1 MWVVEN
7 FRPFEPTY
15 GRGKRFKTGTKFI
28 WEVAD
33 VLPGG
38 KVLFRFTTIDGKSN
52 CLVTM
57 KELDNFVEISED
69 ILRKLLEDYKKK
81 EKNKKDNNKNDNN
94 EKSNE

>member
-15 GRGKRFKTGTKFI
+15 GRGKRFKTGTKFV

-33 VLPGG
+33 ILHGG
-38 KVLFRFTTIDGKSN
+38 RILFRFSTIDGQNN

-57 KELDNFVEISED
+57 KELENFVEISDEV
-69 ILRKLLEDYKKK
+69 LQKLLEEYRKKK
-81 EKNKKDNNKNDNN
+81 QQKKEDPGKEDPP
-94 EKSNE
+94 KAQ